1 MFGQRRRSAPPL
13 FARIALPEVTMPS
26 TEPAPRPPAPAA
38 GPAPRKRVA
47 LYDNLKGILIVLV
60 VFGHMMHPVHNA
72 NPALSTCFDL
82 IYLFHMPLFVFLSG
96 LFAKGAY
103 RDGKLNVNRIVSF
116 LVMGLCY
123 QAALLAI
130 NGVLLDKPWRLLL
143 FTSAPWYLVGMAG
156 WYALTPLLSRLG
168 PARGMAASLAV
179 SLAWGCVDL
188 SNGFLALSRTLAFLP
203 CFAAG
208 YYCPLDRCAKLK
220 QCRSLWIAVVA
231 AVLIALPRLFDAH
244 AYDWFFQ
251 LVYGDNPYA
260 GAFGP
265 GVAGTGM
272 LSVIASPASALS
284 GMAEKLMVL
293 GIAAVFSL
301 AALKLAPARASWL
314 TVLGERTLQIYV
326 LHRLIRAWLTF
337 RTDFYDLPVLL
348 DPVLGTA
355 IIALLSAAVVALC
368 ALPAFTKPFDRL
380 ARRRWLPSPPAK

>member
-1 MFGQRRRSAPPL
+1 MPPS
-13 FARIALPEVTMPS
+13 V
-26 TEPAPRPPAPAA
+26 PAPRPTVSAA
-38 GPAPRKRVA
+38 SSAPRKRVA

-60 VFGHMMHPVHNA
+60 VFGHMMHPVHNT
-72 NPALSTCFDL
+72 NQALSTCFDL

-116 LVMGLCY
+116 LVMGFCY

-179 SLAWGCVDL
+179 SLVWGCVDL
-188 SNGFLALSRTLAFLP
+188 SNGLLALSRTLAFLP

-208 YYCPLDRCAKLK
+208 YYCPLDFCVKLK
-220 QCRSLWIAVVA
+220 QRRSLWIAVA
-231 AVLIALPRLFDAH
+231 AAALIALPRLLDVH

-260 GAFGP
+260 GPYGT
-265 GVAGTGM
+265 GIAGTSM
-272 LSVIASPASALS
+272 FSIIASPAAAFV
-284 GMAEKLMVL
+284 GMSEKLMIF
-293 GIAAVFSL
+293 GIAAIFSL
-301 AALKLAPARASWL
+301 AVLKLAPARTSWL

-337 RTDFYDLPVLL
+337 RSDFYDLPVLL

-355 IIALLSAAVVALC
+355 LIALLSAAVVALC
-368 ALPAFTKPFDRL
+368 ALPVFTRLFDQL
-380 ARRRWLPSPPAK
+380 ARRRWLPSSPAK

>member
-1 MFGQRRRSAPPL
+1 MQFFDDEEPVEILSPTAEMMPVFDAIRESFERLA
-13 FARIALPEVTMPS
+13 ALP
-26 TEPAPRPPAPAA
+26 
-38 GPAPRKRVA
+38 
-47 LYDNLKGILIVLV
+47 
-60 VFGHMMHPVHNA
+60 HA
-72 NPALSTCFDL
+72 N
-82 IYLFHMPLFVFLSG
+82 
-96 LFAKGAY
+96 
-103 RDGKLNVNRIVSF
+103 
-116 LVMGLCY
+116 
-123 QAALLAI
+123 
-130 NGVLLDKPWRLLL
+130 
-143 FTSAPWYLVGMAG
+143 
-156 WYALTPLLSRLG
+156 
-168 PARGMAASLAV
+168 AV

-208 YYCPLDRCAKLK
+208 YYCPLDCCAKIK
-220 QCRSLWIAVVA
+220 QRRSLWIAVAV

-265 GVAGTGM
+265 GVADTGM

-284 GMAEKLMVL
+284 GMAEKLMVF

-348 DPVLGTA
+348 DPAVGTA
-355 IIALLSAAVVALC
+355 VIALLSAVVIALC

>member
-1 MFGQRRRSAPPL
+1 MPPSA
-13 FARIALPEVTMPS
+13 
-26 TEPAPRPPAPAA
+26 PAPRPSAPAA
-38 GPAPRKRVA
+38 SSAPRKRVA

-60 VFGHMMHPVHNA
+60 VFGHMMHPVHNT
-72 NPALSTCFDL
+72 NQALSTCFDL

-103 RDGKLNVNRIVSF
+103 RAGKLNVNRIVSF
-116 LVMGLCY
+116 LVMGFCY

-168 PARGMAASLAV
+168 PARGMAASLAA
-179 SLAWGCVDL
+179 SLVWGCVDL
-188 SNGFLALSRTLAFLP
+188 SNGLLALSRTLAFLP

-208 YYCPLDRCAKLK
+208 YYCSLDLCAKLK
-220 QCRSLWIAVVA
+220 HHRWPWIAVVA
-231 AVLIALPRLFDAH
+231 AALIALSRLLDVH

-260 GAFGP
+260 GTFGA

-272 LSVIASPASALS
+272 LSVISSPVAALI
-284 GMAEKLMVL
+284 GMAEKLMVF

-301 AALKLAPARASWL
+301 AVLKLAPERASWL
-314 TVLGERTLQIYV
+314 TVLGERTLGIYV
-326 LHRLIRAWLTF
+326 GHRLVRAWLTF
-337 RTDFYDLPVLL
+337 RTPLYEQAVLL
-348 DPVLGTA
+348 DPLWGTAVVLGLSA
-355 IIALLSAAVVALC
+355 IIVAACSVPALTDGLNRIL
-368 ALPAFTKPFDRL
+368 
-380 ARRRWLPSPPAK
+380 RRRWLPEGGEGRG